1 MHPTDGWRYLWCN
14 GRQEHVEQIGLAIH
28 KGTDLGF
35 EDQGQTSNRTG
46 IPTILLTGRNHAD
59 Q

>member
-46 IPTILLTGRNHAD
+46 IPTILLTG
-59 Q
+59 